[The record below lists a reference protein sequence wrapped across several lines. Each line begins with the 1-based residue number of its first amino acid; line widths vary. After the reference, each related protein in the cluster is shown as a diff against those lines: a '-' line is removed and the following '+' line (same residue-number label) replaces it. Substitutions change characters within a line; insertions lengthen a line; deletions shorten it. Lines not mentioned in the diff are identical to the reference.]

1 MITKVNKVG
10 SYTQNESKDYSDI
23 LDRELGRDFLY
34 THKNYSNTKFG
45 GTYELDLITTP
56 TIGGDYIQHSGCDV
70 EFLSF
75 NAIDAF
81 KRAGAFRIPNR
92 KEHYWSGSNLR
103 EGKNGKWNNVYQNW
117 KVDYIQLFNDRN
129 ALVYY
134 PASVVKTNIDNK
146 FRIDTQ
152 GWDEKNKWFIRIPF
166 EESKNVVE
174 FYIRN
179 DFGKW
184 ERQKM

>member
-23 LDRELGRDFLY
+23 LDRELARDFLY
-34 THKNYSNTKFG
+34 THKDYSNIKFG
-45 GTYELDLITTP
+45 GTYELDLISDSQT
-56 TIGGDYIQHSGCDV
+56 GCDV

-75 NAIDAF
+75 NAVDVF

-134 PASVVKTNIDNK
+134 PAFTVKANIENK

-152 GWDEKNKWFIRIPF
+152 GWDEKNKWFIKLPF
-166 EESKNVVE
+166 EESKNVIE

-179 DFGKW
+179 EFGKW
-184 ERQKM
+184 EQQKL

>member
-1 MITKVNKVG
+1 MITKINKVG

-23 LDRELGRDFLY
+23 LDRELARDFLY
-34 THKNYSNTKFG
+34 THKDYSNIKFG
-45 GTYELDLITTP
+45 GTYELDLISDSQT
-56 TIGGDYIQHSGCDV
+56 GCDV

-75 NAIDAF
+75 NAVDVF

-129 ALVYY
+129 SLVYY
-134 PASVVKTNIDNK
+134 PAFTVKANIENK

-152 GWDEKNKWFIRIPF
+152 GWDEKNKWFIKLPF
-166 EESKNVVE
+166 EESKNVIE

-179 DFGKW
+179 EFGKW
-184 ERQKM
+184 EQQKL

>member
-23 LDRELGRDFLY
+23 LDRELARDFLY
-34 THKNYSNTKFG
+34 TYKDYSNTKFG
-45 GTYELDLITTP
+45 GTYELDLISDSQT
-56 TIGGDYIQHSGCDV
+56 GCDV

-75 NAIDAF
+75 NAVDVF

-129 ALVYY
+129 SLVYY
-134 PASVVKTNIDNK
+134 PAFTVKANIENK

-152 GWDEKNKWFIRIPF
+152 GWDEKNKWFIKLPF
-166 EESKNVVE
+166 EESKNVIE

-179 DFGKW
+179 EFGKW
-184 ERQKM
+184 EQQKL

>member
-10 SYTQNESKDYSDI
+10 SYTQTDAKDYSDI
-23 LDRELGRDFLY
+23 LDRELSRDFLY
-34 THKNYSNTKFG
+34 TQHDYSDTKFG
-45 GTYELDLITTP
+45 GTYELDLISGLQT
-56 TIGGDYIQHSGCDV
+56 GCDV

-129 ALVYY
+129 ALIYY
-134 PASVVKTNIDNK
+134 PANVIKTNINNK

-179 DFGKW
+179 QFGKW
-184 ERQKM
+184 ERQKI

>member
-23 LDRELGRDFLY
+23 LDRELARDFLY
-34 THKNYSNTKFG
+34 THKDYSNIKFG
-45 GTYELDLITTP
+45 GTYELDLISDSQT
-56 TIGGDYIQHSGCDV
+56 GCDV

-75 NAIDAF
+75 NAVDVF

-129 ALVYY
+129 SLVYY
-134 PASVVKTNIDNK
+134 PAFTVKANIENK

-152 GWDEKNKWFIRIPF
+152 GWDEKNKWFIKLPF
-166 EESKNVVE
+166 EESKNVIE

-179 DFGKW
+179 EFGKW
-184 ERQKM
+184 EQQKL

>member
-10 SYTQNESKDYSDI
+10 SFTQTESKDYSDI
-23 LDRELGRDFLY
+23 LDRELAREFLY
-34 THKNYSNTKFG
+34 SHKNYPNTKFG
-45 GTYELDLITTP
+45 GTYELDLIS
-56 TIGGDYIQHSGCDV
+56 GANSGCDV

-75 NAIDAF
+75 NAIHAF
-81 KRAGAFRIPNR
+81 KIAGAFRIPNR

-103 EGKNGKWNNVYQNW
+103 EGKNGKWNNIYQNW
-117 KVDYIQLFNDRN
+117 NVDYIQVFNDRN

-134 PASVVKTNIDNK
+134 PASIVKTNINNK

-166 EESKNVVE
+166 EDSKNIVE
-174 FYIRN
+174 FYVRN
-179 DFGKW
+179 EFGKW
-184 ERQKM
+184 ERQKI